1 MKKDISLEEQLKSLL
16 EKGKKDGVLAKKELD
31 FLEDVNPEQEMLER
45 FYEQLEQAGVV
56 VEYNAEDL
64 LMSDE
69 VLLSETDDLEELEEI
84 PDEEP

>member
-64 LMSDE
+64 
-69 VLLSETDDLEELEEI
+69 
-84 PDEEP
+84 